1 MDILITL
8 ALVFMV
14 WMCIDCMQ
22 RKEHFVWII
31 IMVVLFPV
39 GAVAYYFTVK
49 SKAGNTPGPS
59 ILNTVKLKNKPGELE
74 TDETLQLKE
83 MIGKFHKAYH
93 YERLGQTYLDKKQ
106 YDLAIPQFKEAI
118 KRDNESNEARYG
130 LGKALHAMG
139 NYSEA
144 AEALGELVKIDKK
157 YDYGNAIFG
166 QAECYRLGGLED
178 KALKTYEEVI
188 KSFHFFKAVYHYANL
203 LDQKGEKDK
212 AISQMKSLVGSSK
225 DLPDYKL
232 EKERFW
238 IDEAYK
244 FLKKN
249 GVEMA

>member
-39 GAVAYYFTVK
+39 GAVAYYFAVK
-49 SKAGNTPGPS
+49 SKAGNMLSPS
-59 ILNTVKLKNKPGELE
+59 ILQTVKHKNNPKEIE
-74 TDETLQLKE
+74 TNETLQLKE
-83 MIGKFHKAYH
+83 MIEKFHKAYH
-93 YERLGQTYLDKKQ
+93 YEKLGQAYIEQKQ
-106 YDLAIPQFKEAI
+106 YLLAIPQFKEAI
-118 KRDNESNEARYG
+118 KRDDELNEARYG
-130 LGKALHAMG
+130 LGKAFHAME

-144 AEALGELVKIDKK
+144 AEALEELVKMDKK

-166 QAECYRLGGLED
+166 LAECYRLAGLED
-178 KALKTYEEVI
+178 KALKTYKEVI
-188 KSFHFFKAVYHYANL
+188 NSFHFFKALYHYANL
-203 LDQKGEKDK
+203 LDQKGEKGE
-212 AISQMKSLVGSSK
+212 AINQMKSIIGSSK

-232 EKERFW
+232 EKERYW

-249 GVEMA
+249 CVELA

>member
-39 GAVAYYFTVK
+39 GAIAYYFTVK
-49 SKAGNTPGPS
+49 SKAGNSPS
-59 ILNTVKLKNKPGELE
+59 ILQAVKNKNNPKEID

-93 YERLGQTYLDKKQ
+93 YEKLGHVYLEQKQ

-118 KRDNESNEARYG
+118 ERDSESNESRYG

-139 NYSEA
+139 NYPEA
-144 AEALGELVKIDKK
+144 AEILEELVKIDKK
-157 YDYGNAIFG
+157 HDYGNAILG
-166 QAECYRLGGLED
+166 LAECYRLAGLED

-188 KSFHFFKAVYHYANL
+188 NSFGFFNALYHYANL
-203 LDQKGEKDK
+203 LDQKGQKEE
-212 AISQMKSLVGSSK
+212 AITQMKSIVGSSK

-232 EKERFW
+232 EKERYW

-244 FLKKN
+244 FLRKN
-249 GVEMA
+249 GVELA

>member
-39 GAVAYYFTVK
+39 GAIAYYFTVK
-49 SKAGNTPGPS
+49 SKAGNSPTS
-59 ILNTVKLKNKPGELE
+59 ILQTVKHKNNPKEIE

-83 MIGKFHKAYH
+83 MISKFHKAYH
-93 YERLGQTYLDKKQ
+93 YEKLGQVYLEQKQ

-118 KRDNESNEARYG
+118 ERDSESNESRYG

-144 AEALGELVKIDKK
+144 AETLEELVKIDKK
-157 YDYGNAIFG
+157 HDYGNAILG
-166 QAECYRLGGLED
+166 LAECYRLADLED

-188 KSFHFFKAVYHYANL
+188 NSFGFFNAHYHYANL
-203 LDQKGEKDK
+203 LDQKGQKDE
-212 AISQMKSLVGSSK
+212 AINQMKSIIGSSK
-225 DLPDYKL
+225 DLPEYKL
-232 EKERFW
+232 EKERYW

-244 FLKKN
+244 FLRKN
-249 GVEMA
+249 GVKLA

>member
-22 RKEHFVWII
+22 RKEHFIWII

-49 SKAGNTPGPS
+49 SRAGNTSSPS
-59 ILNTVKLKNKPGELE
+59 ILQTVKYKNKPKEIE

-83 MIGKFHKAYH
+83 MINKFHKAYH
-93 YERLGQTYLDKKQ
+93 YEKLGQAYLEQKQ
-106 YDLAIPQFKEAI
+106 YALAIPQFKEAI
-118 KRDNESNEARYG
+118 QRDEELNDARYG
-130 LGKALHAMG
+130 LGKAFHAMG
-139 NYSEA
+139 NYSDA
-144 AEALGELVKIDKK
+144 AKALEELVEIDKK

-166 QAECYRLGGLED
+166 LAECYRLAGQED

-188 KSFHFFKAVYHYANL
+188 NSFHFFGALYYYADL
-203 LDQKGEKDK
+203 LDKKGQKDA
-212 AISQMKSLVGSSK
+212 AISQMKSIIGSSK
-225 DLPDYKL
+225 DLPSYKL
-232 EKERFW
+232 EKERHW

-244 FLKKN
+244 FLRKN
-249 GVEMA
+249 GVELA